1 MEKDIKD
8 LLHILDLSE
17 DTDTKTLDRKFGHQG
32 DIFEVKGTNKLLGE
46 MREGEDVADDDLQAI
61 ISVHEE
67 ILGSMLTRHGIAK
80 ISVKENI
87 IAEIFEAQE
96 IDPAE
101 IAKKYNND
109 YSRMIEDILI
119 FATIGQ
125 EESGFSAQIIG
136 EFLKSSKKVNFSTCL
151 AETENIGEYFVKI
164 FNSREIDFTNF
175 ITILNEILNQ
185 ENKLKPE
192 EIEQLAG
199 MLEELLKD
207 PKVFLQYKSDL
218 FFALQKIDFERA
230 KVLQPQIYS
239 QLPEEEAYLFDL
251 VSSMSDETIYTL
263 TYQQIL
269 ERLDRFLKIKN
280 ATMNETELQV
290 MIGKLDNNE
299 LMDDPFNLRRTLEIL
314 VELFN
319 DKRLVLD
326 DLTRKMIIDT
336 IDLYDISLAD
346 SLREKNEELDSK
358 IVRTSIPE
366 PIRADGEENKIV
378 DFNKHRKRNDKDGD
392 GEEI

>member
-32 DIFEVKGTNKLLGE
+32 DIFEVKGTNRLDETVLELNIRLKKLLGE

-192 EIEQLAG
+192 EIIF
-199 MLEELLKD
+199 
-207 PKVFLQYKSDL
+207 VDL
-218 FFALQKIDFERA
+218 STCK
-230 KVLQPQIYS
+230 
-239 QLPEEEAYLFDL
+239 
-251 VSSMSDETIYTL
+251 
-263 TYQQIL
+263 
-269 ERLDRFLKIKN
+269 
-280 ATMNETELQV
+280 
-290 MIGKLDNNE
+290 
-299 LMDDPFNLRRTLEIL
+299 FNYNGT
-314 VELFN
+314 
-319 DKRLVLD
+319 
-326 DLTRKMIIDT
+326 TRD
-336 IDLYDISLAD
+336 A
-346 SLREKNEELDSK
+346 
-358 IVRTSIPE
+358 
-366 PIRADGEENKIV
+366 
-378 DFNKHRKRNDKDGD
+378 
-392 GEEI
+392 